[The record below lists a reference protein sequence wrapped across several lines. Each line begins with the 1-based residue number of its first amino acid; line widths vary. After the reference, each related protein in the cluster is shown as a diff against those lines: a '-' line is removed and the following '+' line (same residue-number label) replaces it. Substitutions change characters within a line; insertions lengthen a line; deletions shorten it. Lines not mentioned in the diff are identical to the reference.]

1 MMYGLLL
8 ESIQHYIIEKYGRD
22 HWNKI
27 LEHVQQKNIVFTTHQ
42 IYTDD
47 LVKRIAKGC
56 CHVFNEQK
64 REDDYML
71 FFGQCFVKFF
81 NHCGYDQIVRLQ
93 GRHFRDFLHGIDNL
107 HEMMRYSYPRM
118 VSPSFLVQSEDR
130 YGCVLSYRS
139 KRTGFKNYVAG
150 QLAQCAKM
158 FYDIDIEL
166 EILLEELLTTGCNVT
181 FRINFDNSAYCTPL
195 QASVLNNFFDDI
207 EYISNELFF
216 KVFPFSIVFNKDM
229 VVTMTGDR
237 MSKWLDTN
245 DLIGSYIDVRFKLRR
260 PILEFTWESIITHQT
275 VVFELQCANLT
286 PRRHSIAS
294 IMTSFKENFLTS
306 KHKLIFR
313 GQMRYIPCWD
323 AIAFLCNPLVG
334 SLDDMRRVGLYIND
348 LNLFDCSRDIVLNG
362 WQYASQ
368 LEFSLEQ
375 QQDKSKLIEETME
388 KQEEW
393 RNKSEALLYSMIPRT
408 IAERLKRGEDPV
420 KTCEMFDQV
429 TILFSY
435 IVDFTDICAEASAM
449 QIVKCINAV
458 FTCFDAVVDKY
469 DVFKV
474 ETLGDAVYM
483 VAGGVPDR
491 NENHAVNVAGLAI
504 ELVEKAASLT
514 DPVSGDNLQL
524 RAGMHTGSVVG
535 GIVGKRMPQYCLF
548 GDTVN
553 TASRMQSYSEPGRI
567 HLSEPCHECL
577 RGKGFTTVFRGTL
590 NVKGKGEMNTY
601 WLAGRDGEKRT
612 KVICELLKTEKAK
625 KMKTQY
631 RSFDNGFDLHGMH
644 NITSSANF
652 SLLQAAAEQDEADHK
667 ESKPKAKPKRA
678 LKKTNSSSLD
688 AVAENSSDEQS
699 NPRPVFV

>member
-216 KVFPFSIVFNKDM
+216 KVEIF
-229 VVTMTGDR
+229 
-237 MSKWLDTN
+237 
-245 DLIGSYIDVRFKLRR
+245 
-260 PILEFTWESIITHQT
+260 
-275 VVFELQCANLT
+275 LQ
-286 PRRHSIAS
+286 S
-294 IMTSFKENFLTS
+294 
-306 KHKLIFR
+306 
-313 GQMRYIPCWD
+313 
-323 AIAFLCNPLVG
+323 
-334 SLDDMRRVGLYIND
+334 
-348 LNLFDCSRDIVLNG
+348 
-362 WQYASQ
+362 
-368 LEFSLEQ
+368 
-375 QQDKSKLIEETME
+375 
-388 KQEEW
+388 
-393 RNKSEALLYSMIPRT
+393 
-408 IAERLKRGEDPV
+408 
-420 KTCEMFDQV
+420 
-429 TILFSY
+429 
-435 IVDFTDICAEASAM
+435 
-449 QIVKCINAV
+449 
-458 FTCFDAVVDKY
+458 
-469 DVFKV
+469 
-474 ETLGDAVYM
+474 
-483 VAGGVPDR
+483 
-491 NENHAVNVAGLAI
+491 
-504 ELVEKAASLT
+504 
-514 DPVSGDNLQL
+514 
-524 RAGMHTGSVVG
+524 HT
-535 GIVGKRMPQYCLF
+535 R
-548 GDTVN
+548 
-553 TASRMQSYSEPGRI
+553 
-567 HLSEPCHECL
+567 
-577 RGKGFTTVFRGTL
+577 
-590 NVKGKGEMNTY
+590 
-601 WLAGRDGEKRT
+601 
-612 KVICELLKTEKAK
+612 
-625 KMKTQY
+625 
-631 RSFDNGFDLHGMH
+631 
-644 NITSSANF
+644 
-652 SLLQAAAEQDEADHK
+652 
-667 ESKPKAKPKRA
+667 
-678 LKKTNSSSLD
+678 
-688 AVAENSSDEQS
+688 
-699 NPRPVFV
+699 